1 VSQHTLGPVDAFVKA
16 LNAHDPKKLGE
27 QLAENVTYWEANLPA
42 PITGRKAV
50 EDHFRENWKP
60 FPDAAIKVVNRVASG
75 DFVVDEVSW
84 SGTHKGPLK
93 TPKQTI
99 PPTGKRVEG
108 LAVGVAKVEKGKISR
123 MSIYYDNLAYM
134 AQLGLMG

>member
-1 VSQHTLGPVDAFVKA
+1 MSQHTLSPVDAFVKA
-16 LNAHDPKKLGE
+16 LNAHDAKTLGE

-42 PITGRKAV
+42 PITGRRAV

-60 FPDAAIKVVNRVASG
+60 FPDASIKVVNRVASG
-75 DFVVDEVSW
+75 DFVVDEVTW

-93 TPKQTI
+93 TPQQTI

-123 MSIYYDNLAYM
+123 LSIYYDNMAYM